1 MSKIKSAYWDTITS
15 LEYKLQELPDD
26 YCDKLLAKQFS
37 NEQYLKERLKT
48 PQESFSEVKQYQR
61 TTELRKRLRE
71 RFKSLAE
78 VSTGSKVA
86 V

>member
-1 MSKIKSAYWDTITS
+1 MSKIKSAYWDTLTS
-15 LEYKLQELPDD
+15 LEYKLQELPDN

-48 PQESFSEVKQYQR
+48 PQESFLEAGQYQR

-71 RFKSLAE
+71 RFKGLAE

>member
-48 PQESFSEVKQYQR
+48 PQESFLEVKQYQR

-71 RFKSLAE
+71 RFKGLAE

>member
-1 MSKIKSAYWDTITS
+1 MSKIKSAYWDTLTS

-48 PQESFSEVKQYQR
+48 PQDSFSEFNQYQR
-61 TTELRKRLRE
+61 TTELRKRLKD
-71 RFKSLAE
+71 RFKGLAK
-78 VSTGSKVA
+78 VSTASKVA